1 MSFRDV
7 IFYLGCAATW
17 LIILPVVFISGTI
30 ALVTYALFS
39 ELADMFL
46 GRRDLVDDS
55 TAREIAQRM
64 CVGR

>member
-7 IFYLGCAATW
+7 VFYIGCAATW
-17 LIILPVVFISGTI
+17 LIILPVVAVSGTI

-46 GRRDLVDDS
+46 GRGPSVDDS

-64 CVGR
+64 CIGR